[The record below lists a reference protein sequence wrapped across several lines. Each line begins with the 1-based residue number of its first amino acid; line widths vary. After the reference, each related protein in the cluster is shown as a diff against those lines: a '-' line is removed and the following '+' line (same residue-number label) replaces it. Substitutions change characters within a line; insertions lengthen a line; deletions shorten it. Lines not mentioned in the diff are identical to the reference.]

1 MATQKLK
8 TKYYEAHVAIDPVID
23 AYKRQLIE
31 LAEAF
36 KFKVADLLM
45 SKDGYFVV
53 SDHDMFMTGH
63 SHDYELLNRNMIALV
78 LALAEQG
85 YKVRRYKMEAVIFDS
100 RVRGAL

>member
-1 MATQKLK
+1 MATQKLT
-8 TKYYEAHVAIDPVID
+8 TKYYESHVTIDPVID
-23 AYKRQLIE
+23 AYKRQLTE

-45 SKDGYFVV
+45 SKEGHLVA

-100 RVRGAL
+100 RVRSIL